1 MAMKNYIISILVFI
15 SASSYISAQNQK
27 GLFINL
33 SGGGIL
39 THPAFSFQPPMAK
52 KYVLT
57 CGGGI
62 NLLYK
67 NYQNEYSL
75 GFEYDVLEYRFEG
88 EYSLYP
94 GNEVSSYYTYSLKL
108 IPFMYRYYFSESK
121 LSFSLGF
128 GASLGLIDKMNYE
141 FLFVSKQLFSKSSA
155 TVFARISQG
164 FSYQISDRVTCFINT
179 ELNKAFIPLTRNDG
193 GYTQK
198 NYLGYGKL
206 TMGLS
211 FKIYNLKS

>member
-1 MAMKNYIISILVFI
+1 MIKKTLFFLLVFFF
-15 SASSYISAQNQK
+15 SNLFFGQNQK
-27 GLFINL
+27 RLFINF

-39 THPAFSFQPPMAK
+39 THPAFNYEESFEK
-52 KYVLT
+52 KYILT
-57 CGGGI
+57 YGGGI
-62 NLLYK
+62 NLSYK
-67 NYQNEYSL
+67 SYQNEYSL
-75 GFEYDVLEYRFEG
+75 GFEYDVLEYNLK
-88 EYSLYP
+88 SDNWIP
-94 GNEVSSYYTYSLKL
+94 TKTITSSYTYSLKL
-108 IPFMYRYYFSESK
+108 IPFMYRYYFNESK

-155 TVFARISQG
+155 TVFARISPG
-164 FSYQISDRVTCFINT
+164 FSYQINDRVSCFINT

-211 FKIYNLKS
+211 FKIYGYDE